1 MWRMNWALFAQ
12 QLINGVSLGAIYA
25 VIALG
30 YTMVYGIIELINFA
44 HGDVYTAGSFVAL
57 AALTFLGA
65 SRHMAAA
72 ALVFAL
78 IVALLAAM
86 LVMGGTGVMIE
97 RFAYRPLRGRQR
109 LAPLL
114 TAIGVSFSLENLL
127 QLWYGPSPVPFPQLV
142 PNPFLALGPVS
153 VGVMQLVVVASSLV
167 MMAALTVFVQRTKLG
182 KAMRATAQDW
192 VAAEIMG
199 IDINKTIALTFFIG
213 SLLAGA
219 AGMITGLYYG
229 NVWFING
236 FRAGLIAFT
245 AAVLG
250 GIGNTT
256 GAALGGFLIGFIE
269 VMTAQYVGFQWAE
282 VTIFSVLILVLIFRP
297 TGLLGQQL
305 PERT

>member
-1 MWRMNWALFAQ
+1 MNWVLFGQ
-12 QLINGVSLGAIYA
+12 QLINGLSLGAIYA
-25 VIALG
+25 VVALG

-57 AALTFLGA
+57 AMLLLLGA
-65 SRHMAAA
+65 TGHMAAA
-72 ALVFAL
+72 ALTFAL
-78 IVALLAAM
+78 IVTFLVTM
-86 LVMGGTGVMIE
+86 LVMGGTGVVIE
-97 RFAYRPLRGRQR
+97 RFAYRPLRGRPR

-114 TAIGVSFSLENLL
+114 TAIGVSFSLQNLL
-127 QLWYGPSPVPFPQLV
+127 QLWMGPSPVSFPQLI
-142 PNPFLALGPVS
+142 PNPFFSLGPVS
-153 VGVMQLVVVASSLV
+153 ISQMQLVVIFSSLV
-167 MMAALTVFVQRTKLG
+167 MMIALQLFVQGTKLG

-192 VAAEIMG
+192 MAAEIMG

-213 SLLAGA
+213 SVLAGA
-219 AGMITGLYYG
+219 AGVITGLFYG
-229 NVWFING
+229 NTWFING

-245 AAVLG
+245 SAVLG

-256 GAALGGFLIGFIE
+256 GAALGGFVIGFIE
-269 VMTAQYVGFQWAE
+269 VMTAQYIGFQWAE

>member
-1 MWRMNWALFAQ
+1 MNWALFAQ
-12 QLINGVSLGAIYA
+12 QVVNGLSLGAIYA
-25 VIALG
+25 VVALG

-57 AALTFLGA
+57 AALTLLGA
-65 SRHMAAA
+65 TRHTAAA

-78 IVALLAAM
+78 VVALLASM
-86 LVMGGTGVMIE
+86 LIMGGTGVLIE

-114 TAIGVSFSLENLL
+114 TAIGVSFSLENIL
-127 QLWYGPSPVPFPQLV
+127 QLWKGPSPVPFPQLI
-142 PNPFLALGPVS
+142 PNPFHNIGPVS
-153 VGVMQLVVVASSLV
+153 VSQMQLVVIFSSVV
-167 MMAALTVFVQRTKLG
+167 MMVFLHFFVQRTKLG
-182 KAMRATAQDW
+182 KAMRCTAQDW
-192 VAAEIMG
+192 MAAEIMG

-213 SLLAGA
+213 SVLAGA
-219 AGMITGLYYG
+219 AGMISGLFYG

-245 AAVLG
+245 SAVLG

-256 GAALGGFLIGFIE
+256 GAALGGFVIGFIE

-282 VTIFSVLILVLIFRP
+282 VAIFSVLILVLIFRP

>member
-1 MWRMNWALFAQ
+1 MDWTLFAL
-12 QLINGVSLGAIYA
+12 QLINGLTLGAIYA

-57 AALTFLGA
+57 ALLTLLGA
-65 SRHMAAA
+65 TRHMAAA
-72 ALVFAL
+72 GIAFAL
-78 IVALLAAM
+78 IVTFLATM
-86 LVMGGTGVMIE
+86 LIMGTTGIVIE

-127 QLWYGPSPVPFPQLV
+127 QL
-142 PNPFLALGPVS
+142 
-153 VGVMQLVVVASSLV
+153 
-167 MMAALTVFVQRTKLG
+167 
-182 KAMRATAQDW
+182 
-192 VAAEIMG
+192 
-199 IDINKTIALTFFIG
+199 
-213 SLLAGA
+213 
-219 AGMITGLYYG
+219 
-229 NVWFING
+229 
-236 FRAGLIAFT
+236 RAGLIAFT

-256 GAALGGFLIGFIE
+256 GAALGGFVIGFVE
-269 VMTAQYVGFQWAE
+269 VMTAQYIGFQWAE

>member
-1 MWRMNWALFAQ
+1 MNGILFVQ
-12 QLINGVSLGAIYA
+12 QLINGLSLGAIYA

-30 YTMVYGIIELINFA
+30 YTMVYGIVELINFA

-57 AALTFLGA
+57 ALLTVLGA
-65 SRHMAAA
+65 TGHSLAAGV
-72 ALVFAL
+72 VFAL
-78 IVALLAAM
+78 ILALVVTM
-86 LVMGGTGVMIE
+86 FVMGTTGIVIE
-97 RFAYRPLRGRQR
+97 RFAYRPLRGKPR

-114 TAIGVSFSLENLL
+114 TAIGVSFSIENLL

-142 PNPFLALGPVS
+142 PNPFFSIGPVS
-153 VGVMQLVVVASSLV
+153 IGQMQLVVILSSLI
-167 MMAALTVFVQRTKLG
+167 MMVALHFFVQTTRLG
-182 KAMRATAQDW
+182 RAMRATAQDW
-192 VAAEIMG
+192 MAAEIMG
-199 IDINKTIALTFFIG
+199 IDINKTIALTFFVG

-219 AGMITGLYYG
+219 AGVITGLYYG

-256 GAALGGFLIGFIE
+256 GAALGGFVIGFVE

-282 VTIFSVLILVLIFRP
+282 VTIFSVLILVLVFRP
-297 TGLLGQQL
+297 TGILGQQL
-305 PERT
+305 SERA

>member
-1 MWRMNWALFAQ
+1 MNWVLFGQ
-12 QLINGVSLGAIYA
+12 QLINGLSLGAIYA
-25 VIALG
+25 VVALG

-57 AALTFLGA
+57 AMLLLLGA
-65 SRHMAAA
+65 TGHMAAA
-72 ALVFAL
+72 ALTFAL
-78 IVALLAAM
+78 IVTFLVTM
-86 LVMGGTGVMIE
+86 LVMGGTGVVIE
-97 RFAYRPLRGRQR
+97 RFAYRPLRGRPR

-127 QLWYGPSPVPFPQLV
+127 QLWMGPSPVSFPQLI
-142 PNPFLALGPVS
+142 PNPFFALGPVS
-153 VGVMQLVVVASSLV
+153 ISQMQLVVIFSSLV
-167 MMAALTVFVQRTKLG
+167 MMIALQLFVQGTKLG

-192 VAAEIMG
+192 MAAEIMG

-213 SLLAGA
+213 SVLAGA
-219 AGMITGLYYG
+219 AGVISGLFYG
-229 NVWFING
+229 NIWFING

-245 AAVLG
+245 SAVLG

-256 GAALGGFLIGFIE
+256 GAALGGFVIGFIE
-269 VMTAQYVGFQWAE
+269 VMTAQYIGFQWAE

>member
-1 MWRMNWALFAQ
+1 MNWILFGQ
-12 QLINGVSLGAIYA
+12 QLINGASLGAIYA

-57 AALTFLGA
+57 ATLTLLGA
-65 SRHMAAA
+65 TGHLAAA
-72 ALVFAL
+72 GVVFAL
-78 IVALLAAM
+78 TVAFLVAM
-86 LVMGGTGVMIE
+86 FVMGTTGVVIE

-114 TAIGVSFSLENLL
+114 TAIGVSFTIENLL
-127 QLWYGPSPVPFPQLV
+127 QLWMGPSPVPFPQLI
-142 PNPFLALGPVS
+142 PNPFFALGPISVS
-153 VGVMQLVVVASSLV
+153 GMQLVVIFSSLL
-167 MMAALTVFVQRTKLG
+167 MMVALHFFVQRTKLG

-192 VAAEIMG
+192 MAAEIMG

-213 SLLAGA
+213 SVLAGA
-219 AGMITGLYYG
+219 AGVITGLYYG
-229 NVWFING
+229 NIWFING

-256 GAALGGFLIGFIE
+256 GAALGGFVIGFIE

>member
-1 MWRMNWALFAQ
+1 VNWVLFGQ
-12 QLINGVSLGAIYA
+12 QLINGLSLGAIYA
-25 VIALG
+25 VVALG

-57 AALTFLGA
+57 AVLVLMGATHRLAGLALAFTLTVVFTVTMFTMGA
-65 SRHMAAA
+65 
-72 ALVFAL
+72 
-78 IVALLAAM
+78 
-86 LVMGGTGVMIE
+86 TGVIIE

-127 QLWYGPSPVPFPQLV
+127 QLWKGPSPVPVPQIIS
-142 PNPFLALGPVS
+142 NPFFDLGPFN
-153 VGVMQLVVVASSLV
+153 VGQMQLVVIFSSLV
-167 MMAALTVFVQRTKLG
+167 LMVALHLFVNGTKLG

-192 VAAEIMG
+192 MAAEIMG
-199 IDINKTIALTFFIG
+199 IDINKTIALTFFVG
-213 SLLAGA
+213 SVLAGA
-219 AGMITGLYYG
+219 AGVITGLYYG
-229 NVWFING
+229 NTWFING

-256 GAALGGFLIGFIE
+256 GAALGGFIIGFIE

>member
-1 MWRMNWALFAQ
+1 MNWVLFGQ
-12 QLINGVSLGAIYA
+12 QLINGLSLGAIYA
-25 VIALG
+25 VVALG

-57 AALTFLGA
+57 AMLVLLGA
-65 SRHMAAA
+65 TRHIAGA

-78 IVALLAAM
+78 IVTFLGTM
-86 LVMGGTGVMIE
+86 LVMGGTGVVIE
-97 RFAYRPLRGRQR
+97 RFAYRPLRGRPR

-127 QLWYGPSPVPFPQLV
+127 QLWMGPSPVSFPQLI
-142 PNPFLALGPVS
+142 PNPFFALGPLNVS
-153 VGVMQLVVVASSLV
+153 QMQLVVIFSSLV
-167 MMAALTVFVQRTKLG
+167 MMVALQLFVQGTKLG

-192 VAAEIMG
+192 MAAEIMG

-219 AGMITGLYYG
+219 AGVITGLFYG
-229 NVWFING
+229 NIWFING

-245 AAVLG
+245 SAVLG

-256 GAALGGFLIGFIE
+256 GAALGGFTIGFIE

>member
-1 MWRMNWALFAQ
+1 MNWVLFSQ
-12 QLINGVSLGAIYA
+12 QLINSLSLGAIYA
-25 VIALG
+25 VVALG

-57 AALTFLGA
+57 TVLVFMGATHRMAGFALA
-65 SRHMAAA
+65 V
-72 ALVFAL
+72 ALVVVFA
-78 IVALLAAM
+78 VTM
-86 LVMGGTGVMIE
+86 LVMGATGVVIE

-114 TAIGVSFSLENLL
+114 TAIGVSFSLENIL
-127 QLWYGPSPVPFPQLV
+127 QLWKGPSPVPVPQII
-142 PNPFLALGPVS
+142 PNPFFDVGPVS
-153 VGVMQLVVVASSLV
+153 VGQMQLVVITSSLV
-167 MMAALTVFVQRTKLG
+167 MMIALNLFVNRTKLG
-182 KAMRATAQDW
+182 RAMRATAQDW
-192 VAAEIMG
+192 MAAEIMG
-199 IDINKTIALTFFIG
+199 IDINKTIALTFFVG
-213 SLLAGA
+213 SVLAGA
-219 AGMITGLYYG
+219 AGVITGFYYG
-229 NVWFING
+229 NTWFING

>member
-1 MWRMNWALFAQ
+1 MNWVLFGQ
-12 QLINGVSLGAIYA
+12 QLINGLSLGAIYA
-25 VIALG
+25 VVALG

-57 AALTFLGA
+57 AMLLLLGA
-65 SRHMAAA
+65 TQHMAAA
-72 ALVFAL
+72 ALTFAL
-78 IVALLAAM
+78 IVTFLVTM
-86 LVMGGTGVMIE
+86 LVMGGTGVVIE
-97 RFAYRPLRGRQR
+97 RFAYRPLRGRPR

-114 TAIGVSFSLENLL
+114 TAIGVSFSLQNLL
-127 QLWYGPSPVPFPQLV
+127 QLWMGPSPVSFPQLI
-142 PNPFLALGPVS
+142 PNPFFSLGPVS
-153 VGVMQLVVVASSLV
+153 IGQMQLVVIFSSLV
-167 MMAALTVFVQRTKLG
+167 MMVALQLFVQGTKLG

-192 VAAEIMG
+192 MAAEIMG

-213 SLLAGA
+213 SVLAGA
-219 AGMITGLYYG
+219 AGVITGLFYG
-229 NVWFING
+229 NTWFING

-245 AAVLG
+245 SAVLG

-256 GAALGGFLIGFIE
+256 GAALGGFMIGFIE
-269 VMTAQYVGFQWAE
+269 VMTAQYIGFQWAE

>member
-1 MWRMNWALFAQ
+1 MNWVLFGQ
-12 QLINGVSLGAIYA
+12 QLINGLSLGAIYA
-25 VIALG
+25 VVALG

-57 AALTFLGA
+57 AVLVLMGATHRMVGLALAFTLTVVFTVTMLTMGA
-65 SRHMAAA
+65 
-72 ALVFAL
+72 
-78 IVALLAAM
+78 
-86 LVMGGTGVMIE
+86 TGVIIE

-114 TAIGVSFSLENLL
+114 TAIGVSFSLENIL
-127 QLWYGPSPVPFPQLV
+127 QLWKGPSPVPVPQIIS
-142 PNPFLALGPVS
+142 NPFFDLGPFS
-153 VGVMQLVVVASSLV
+153 VGQMQLVVIFSSLV
-167 MMAALTVFVQRTKLG
+167 LMVALHLFVNGTKLG

-192 VAAEIMG
+192 MAAEIMG
-199 IDINKTIALTFFIG
+199 IDINKTIALTFFVG
-213 SLLAGA
+213 SVLAGA
-219 AGMITGLYYG
+219 AGVITGLYYG
-229 NVWFING
+229 NTWFING

-256 GAALGGFLIGFIE
+256 GAALGGFIIGFIE

>member
-1 MWRMNWALFAQ
+1 MNWVLFGQ
-12 QLINGVSLGAIYA
+12 QLINGLSLGAIYA
-25 VIALG
+25 VVALG

-57 AALTFLGA
+57 AMLLLLGA
-65 SRHMAAA
+65 TGHMAAA
-72 ALVFAL
+72 ALTFAL
-78 IVALLAAM
+78 IVTFLVTM
-86 LVMGGTGVMIE
+86 LVMGGTGVVIE
-97 RFAYRPLRGRQR
+97 RFAYRPLRGRPR

-127 QLWYGPSPVPFPQLV
+127 QLWMGPSPVSFPQLI
-142 PNPFLALGPVS
+142 PNPFFALGPVS
-153 VGVMQLVVVASSLV
+153 ISQMQLVVIFSSLV
-167 MMAALTVFVQRTKLG
+167 MMMALQLFVQGTKLG

-192 VAAEIMG
+192 MAAEIMG

-213 SLLAGA
+213 SVLAGA
-219 AGMITGLYYG
+219 AGVITGLFYG
-229 NVWFING
+229 NTWFING

-245 AAVLG
+245 SAVLG

-256 GAALGGFLIGFIE
+256 GAALGGFVIGFIE
-269 VMTAQYVGFQWAE
+269 VMTAQYIGFQWAE